1 MAPALPRAAATTRAA
16 AAARPGRPQLE
27 HRFLRR
33 TAWGYEAAEDCGLL
47 RCLDH
52 GWPTPLA
59 RWHYHEEYEL
69 HLVVQTRGQV
79 FVGEHVGDFAPGQL
93 VLLGPRLPHNWISTE
108 CPEGGV
114 PVRDRVIQ
122 FAHEPI
128 ADAAA
133 RFDELREI
141 LPLLERA
148 RSGIEF
154 FGLQDEARQA
164 FGRIRTSR
172 GLQRLAVF
180 WDFMS
185 RLARWTD
192 VRDLR
197 AAPVA
202 HDDGEEDA
210 LARIEEVVRHVA
222 AHRTQPLALPVLARR
237 FGMSDSRLSRFFLH
251 ATGQTLSDFVNG
263 LRIDLACRLLHETDH
278 YAGRI
283 AREVGYRSVAAFN
296 RRFVAVTGVTP
307 TAYRCQKVSALARG
321 VPVPIPRCI

>member
-1 MAPALPRAAATTRAA
+1 MPPPSARRAPAVRGAQPA
-16 AAARPGRPQLE
+16 RPQLE

-33 TAWGYEAAEDCGLL
+33 TAWGYEAAEQCGLL

-69 HLVVQTRGQV
+69 HLVVQTRGQA
-79 FVGEHVGDFAPGQL
+79 FIGEHVGDFAPGHL
-93 VLLGPRLPHNWISTE
+93 VLVGPRLPHNWISTE

-114 PVRDRVIQ
+114 PLRDRVIQ
-122 FAHEPI
+122 FAHAPI

-148 RSGIEF
+148 RTGLEF
-154 FGLQDEARQA
+154 FGLQDAALQA
-164 FGRIRTSR
+164 FERIRASH

-185 RLARWTD
+185 QLARWSD
-192 VRDLR
+192 VRDLQ
-197 AAPVA
+197 ATPVER
-202 HDDGEEDA
+202 DDGEEDA
-210 LARIEEVVRHVA
+210 LARIEQVVEHVA
-222 AHRTQPLALPVLARR
+222 ANRTQPLALPALARR
-237 FGMSDSRLSRFFLH
+237 FGMSDSRLSRYFLR

-321 VPVPIPRCI
+321 VPVPIPRCT

>member
-1 MAPALPRAAATTRAA
+1 MRLGQGPL
-16 AAARPGRPQLE
+16 GRPQLE

-69 HLVVQTRGQV
+69 HLVVDTRGHA
-79 FVGEHVGDFAPGQL
+79 FIGEHVGDFAPGHL
-93 VLLGPRLPHNWISTE
+93 VLVGPRVPHNWVSTDG
-108 CPEGGV
+108 PADGV
-114 PVRDRVIQ
+114 ALRDRVIQ
-122 FAHEPI
+122 FAHQPI
-128 ADAAA
+128 TDAAA

-154 FGLQDEARQA
+154 FGLQHEALQA
-164 FGRIRTSR
+164 FERIRASR
-172 GLQRLAVF
+172 GLQRLALF

-185 RLARWTD
+185 RLAGWTD
-192 VRDLR
+192 LRELR
-197 AAPVA
+197 AVPVA
-202 HDDGEEDA
+202 RGAGADTDEDA
-210 LARIEEVVRHVA
+210 LARIEEVVEHVA
-222 AHRTQPLALPVLARR
+222 SHRTQPLALPALARR
-237 FGMSDSRLSRFFLH
+237 FGMSDSRLSRFFLR
-251 ATGQTLSDFVNG
+251 ATGQTLSHFVNG
-263 LRIDLACRLLHETDH
+263 LRIDLACQLLHETDH

-307 TAYRCQKVSALARG
+307 TAYRCRKVSALACA
-321 VPVPIPRCI
+321 VPVPIPRCT